1 MKVTLDEAQ
10 VDTMPMNKTIT
21 QTMPWKLLDACPDAI
36 ELFNLDGTILYV
48 NKAAAL
54 SHTKPEGELLGT
66 SIWNLYPASQAA
78 HRKIMVNK
86 AINAKLPF
94 QFTDSCDDHW
104 VEVVIY
110 PIERTGGK
118 VEEVVTYT
126 HDVTRQ
132 IRAEEQLKLA
142 NMQMF
147 TTQED
152 ERRRI
157 AQDLHD
163 DIGQD
168 MTGLILNL
176 KAIHSQ
182 LAPDQEVVGNQLKD
196 TIRIVED
203 MMRHIRQVLYELR
216 PPILDNSSL
225 AKTLESFCSSLSLS
239 TGLRI
244 LFSSQDQLPLVPK
257 AQATALYRLIQEG
270 MNNAFKHS
278 KSTTVWINLE
288 YVDGEVNI
296 SLEDDGE
303 GFEPEQRSNYGIGL
317 QGLRERF
324 LTLGG
329 SFDVESAP
337 GKGTR
342 LYGSLP
348 VTVPARI

>member
-1 MKVTLDEAQ
+1 MKGQ
-10 VDTMPMNKTIT
+10 
-21 QTMPWKLLDACPDAI
+21 
-36 ELFNLDGTILYV
+36 
-48 NKAAAL
+48 
-54 SHTKPEGELLGT
+54 
-66 SIWNLYPASQAA
+66 
-78 HRKIMVNK
+78 
-86 AINAKLPF
+86 
-94 QFTDSCDDHW
+94 
-104 VEVVIY
+104 
-110 PIERTGGK
+110 GGK

-126 HDVTRQ
+126 HDVTRE

-182 LAPDQEVVGNQLKD
+182 LAPDQEVVCNQLKD

-203 MMRHIRQVLYELR
+203 MMRHIHQVLYELR

-296 SLEDDGE
+296 TLLGDDGE

-329 SFDVESAP
+329 SFDVSLPLVKEP
-337 GKGTR
+337 GCN
-342 LYGSLP
+342 GSLP